1 MHDLCSFSPATN
13 PVVCT
18 DAALMCCKNV
28 SRGSWRKSI
37 GEQAQGQSKSRRG
50 FVGGGVEADGQQ
62 LIWQADRSLGN
73 VDDHEVHN
81 KRERLEEGAA
91 LGVVS
96 RFGGDCRHVQNRVEV
111 DKPFQV
117 GIKSLPDGQAPGPA
131 VLLWLPGEVPRQA
144 RFPINPDWHRQPVLR
159 AVVWFD
165 GRGGESRDAGR
176 VPSKQKKNGSRGTNG
191 VSENRG
197 CSSWSSRA
205 HAELLCA
212 ACVIL
217 WRMRMEKAKLSS
229 EGDLKAPKQSELGAV
244 QRRTGRTAG
253 HRH

>member
-1 MHDLCSFSPATN
+1 MKKVNRRTGAGAIKTQRRLCWRRCWSWWATAHMASWSK
-13 PVVCT
+13 PWKGRRPWSTQRARASWGRSCARCGLEIWGRLVTCT
-18 DAALMCCKNV
+18 KSSG
-28 SRGSWRKSI
+28 SR
-37 GEQAQGQSKSRRG
+37 QT
-50 FVGGGVEADGQQ
+50 
-62 LIWQADRSLGN
+62 LP
-73 VDDHEVHN
+73 
-81 KRERLEEGAA
+81 
-91 LGVVS
+91 
-96 RFGGDCRHVQNRVEV
+96 GGDR
-111 DKPFQV
+111 
-117 GIKSLPDGQAPGPA
+117 SLPDGQAPGPA
-131 VLLWLPGEVPRQA
+131 VLLWLPGQVPRQA
-144 RFPINPDWHRQPVLR
+144 RFPVNPDWHRQPLLQ

-217 WRMRMEKAKLSS
+217 WRMRIEKAKLSS